1 MAVERFIAV
10 FEARGL
16 GRMSRDLSRT
26 ERHAD
31 ALRRT
36 MGLLRNA
43 LVGIAAA
50 RVVGGFTDM
59 VDSVTLLENRMS
71 LLTDTAEQT
80 EAVMQQLFLISQRT
94 RTSLD
99 ATGTVFNRL
108 TRASAGTGLTML
120 ELSQITEQ
128 LNQLVSISGANA
140 QEASA
145 ALIQFSQGLSSGVLS
160 GDELRSVTE
169 QLPALANIIGE
180 EFGVAGGQLRAY
192 AKANEGAITSTRIIT
207 ALRNAI
213 PGVAEQFE
221 NMEVTIGQSFI
232 RFNNALQFFVGGIND
247 ATGAGAALARAMGVL
262 AENIHLVV
270 LAAAGLAGAF
280 VLNLAIGQIGILVSN
295 LGHLAKILGV
305 VFIQVTAL
313 AIALGSTLA
322 TAAARATVGMYA
334 FVTATLTGA
343 RVLPTAMAS
352 ASSSVV
358 ASMAAMTAATARFVG
373 VALLSLRRNL
383 VSLAV
388 LLSVS
393 VVQAIRAAAMA
404 LATGFVQASAL
415 AARSVILLTGRV
427 IALGVA
433 FLANPMV
440 ITGAAIIAAVV
451 AAFFALQRTISAL
464 IERFGGLRNIFDNVV
479 TALIAGVQTIV
490 RSWDRFPGAVAEI
503 SVDAYNQFVDFF
515 IGNVLRGVNWLVRKI
530 NETFGTDLTA
540 IDTAF
545 GRIENEFTGN
555 VAAITTTY
563 KSAVSDIESQGGG
576 LAVAG
581 QQWENLTGYLREFTS
596 ASMDASEI
604 EAMLAGITP
613 NLGEPGDLTGMS
625 ENEVN
630 RLTKAVENLV
640 GSISPML
647 SATSQLARAQTT
659 LNEAVAQGLDL
670 GMEQDEIMRRLERDY
685 IGIGNAVTD
694 FAEQQALLNSAL
706 ERGVISAHE
715 FNTAMREARIDF
727 LENQEGQGFFDS
739 MIMQLEVMSL
749 TSETVFNNLGTKVAE
764 IFGPGGSLQ
773 TGISRATADALL
785 FGDSFEVGMRRVGQS
800 IVTEVLSSLIRVGL
814 QYGQNFLMK
823 RLFDQKEIASEATK
837 QAQALGIQGA
847 AAASSVA
854 IAAKSGAAIAKAM
867 EPAALATSL
876 ATAGANSAGAI
887 LGISATKSALAA
899 ASTPGFADGV
909 VDLNGPGTGTSDS
922 ILARLSAGESVVTAD
937 ATRQFAP
944 TLRAMNDGT
953 YSGEGTTHQDNRQI
967 TFAPQITVQ
976 GGGDPEQN
984 AEAIQEAMME
994 FAIDQQRPGG
1004 VFSNSFL
1011 GR

>member
-71 LLTDTAEQT
+71 LLTETAAET

-108 TRASAGTGLTML
+108 TRASAGTNLSML
-120 ELSQITEQ
+120 ELAQITEQ
-128 LNQLVSISGANA
+128 LNQLVSISGANS

-232 RFNNALQFFVGGIND
+232 RFNNALQFFLGGLND
-247 ATGAGAALARAMGVL
+247 ATGAGAALARAMAIL
-262 AENIHLVV
+262 ADNIHLVV

-280 VLNLAIGQIGILVSN
+280 VFNLAIGQIGILIAN

-305 VFIQVTAL
+305 VFVQVTAL
-313 AIALGSTLA
+313 AIALGATLA
-322 TAAARATVGMYA
+322 TSAARATVGMYNLIA
-334 FVTATLTGA
+334 ASVAGA
-343 RVLPTAMAS
+343 RALPATMA
-352 ASSSVV
+352 ATTSSVV
-358 ASMAAMTAATARFVG
+358 ASMTAMTAATSRFVAVALLNLRRHLVSVAVLMSVSLVQAIRVAT
-373 VALLSLRRNL
+373 VALLSGFAQALL
-383 VSLAV
+383 HAGGAV
-388 LLSVS
+388 LVL
-393 VVQAIRAAAMA
+393 I
-404 LATGFVQASAL
+404 GN
-415 AARSVILLTGRV
+415 LLK
-427 IALGVA
+427 LGAA
-433 FLANPMV
+433 FLLNPMFL
-440 ITGAAIIAAVV
+440 TGAAIV
-451 AAFFALQRTISAL
+451 AAIVASFLALRRTVDNL

-479 TALIAGVQTIV
+479 TALIAGVQTVINTW
-490 RSWDRFPGAVAEI
+490 RRFPGAVAEI
-503 SVDAYNQFVDFF
+503 AVEAYNNFVDFF
-515 IGNVLRGVNWLVRKI
+515 IGNVIRGGNRLI
-530 NETFGTDLTA
+530 NFLNNRFNIDIELFDDDMFGQ
-540 IDTAF
+540 
-545 GRIENEFTGN
+545 IENQFTGN
-555 VAAITTTY
+555 VEAITTVY
-563 KSAVSDIESQGGG
+563 REAVQDIEAQGGG

-581 QQWENLTGYLREFTS
+581 EQWNELTEYLRQFTS
-596 ASMDASEI
+596 AGMDAAEVERI
-604 EAMLAGITP
+604 LAGITP
-613 NLGEPGDLTGMS
+613 DLGQPGDLTGMS
-625 ENEVN
+625 ENELN

-640 GSISPML
+640 GSISPLRNVTHQM
-647 SATSQLARAQTT
+647 ARAQEI
-659 LNEAVAQGLDL
+659 LNEAVAQGVDL
-670 GMEQDEIMRRLERDY
+670 GMEQDEILRRLERDY
-685 IGIGNAVTD
+685 TGVGNSVTD
-694 FAEQQALLNSAL
+694 FVEQQTLLNSAL
-706 ERGVISAHE
+706 DRGVISAHE
-715 FNTAMREARIDF
+715 FNTAMREARLDF

-749 TSETVFNNLGTKVAE
+749 TSETIFNNLGTQVAE

-773 TGISRATADALL
+773 TGIASATADALL
-785 FGDSFEVGMRRVGQS
+785 FGDSFVVGMRRVGQA

-837 QAQALGIQGA
+837 QAQALGIQSA
-847 AAASSVA
+847 AAAASVA
-854 IAAKSGAAIAKAM
+854 IAAKSGAAITSVM
-867 EPAALATSL
+867 QPAALATSL
-876 ATAGANSAGAI
+876 ATAGANSLGAI
-887 LGISATKSALAA
+887 AGIASTKSALAA
-899 ASTPGFADGV
+899 ASLPGFKDGV
-909 VDLNGPGTGTSDS
+909 VDLQGPGTGTSDS
-922 ILARLSAGESVVTAD
+922 IMARLSAGESVITAE
-937 ATRQFAP
+937 ATRQHAP

-953 YSGEGTTHQDNRQI
+953 YSGGGTQQDNRQI
-967 TFAPQITVQ
+967 TFAPQITIE
-976 GGGDPEQN
+976 GSGDPAQN